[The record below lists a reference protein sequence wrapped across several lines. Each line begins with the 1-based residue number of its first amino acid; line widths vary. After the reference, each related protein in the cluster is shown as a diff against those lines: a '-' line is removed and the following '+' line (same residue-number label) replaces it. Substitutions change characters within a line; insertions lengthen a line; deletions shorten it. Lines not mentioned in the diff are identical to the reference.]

1 MRQKIHKDIISGWV
15 PFTDKEINRYLSKGY
30 WHNLTVGDA
39 LDRIASLF
47 PDKLAIVDD
56 KTQVTWK
63 ELRER
68 SNRLAFQLI
77 RLGINYGDFFVLQL
91 PNMVEFFYLYFA
103 FNRIGAIPIMCLPR
117 HRRREVDYELKLHE
131 AKGICVPTGEPF
143 DYVGMVEE
151 IKGDHPYLKLF
162 LTTGGP
168 APDGWLSLEK
178 LLEEDIEGQFPVDY
192 LSTLKP
198 DPNDISTE
206 QLSGGT
212 TGLPK
217 GIPRTHNDYLCQW
230 FAFGSIL
237 GFNKDAVFLL
247 VAPVAHNAGLLLSGS
262 VVVNGGTLIMTKS
275 PKIGDMLRLIEKYR
289 ITHTFFVPVQIT
301 YLMEAGELRKK
312 YDLSSLKVVG
322 SGAQKVKP
330 ELSIWLAQ
338 ELGVH
343 PIHVF
348 GMAEGPVICNS
359 WLSPLEAQAHT
370 IGTPPF
376 DDPEDIQTKIVDP
389 QGKEVK
395 PGEVGEMISKG
406 PFTFKGYFRAPEEN
420 AKAFDQEGFFYS
432 GDLMSRRPDGR
443 YVVEGRSKDM
453 IIRGG
458 ENIYPEG
465 VEQVLM
471 EHPKVIT
478 AFCVGMP
485 DPALGEQL
493 CAFVQL
499 VKGEQFTIEEMRNYM
514 KAQGMA
520 VYQWP
525 ERLELVEGWPLTP
538 FQKIDKRL
546 LRAFITAKLYQEG
559 KIDKALGDEYLKKD
573 KLSLEDLLTGQVK
586 ISLEGM
592 PT

>member
-1 MRQKIHKDIISGWV
+1 MAWQINSNFWRSRKVFVTGGTGFIGTYLVNELVKNGADVYCLVLEIQKESNFIKLGL
-15 PFTDKEINRYLSKGY
+15 DKKVSLIYGNI
-30 WHNLTVGDA
+30 
-39 LDRIASLF
+39 LDF
-47 PDKLAIVDD
+47 D
-56 KTQVTWK
+56 
-63 ELRER
+63 
-68 SNRLAFQLI
+68 LI
-77 RLGINYGDFFVLQL
+77 RLVLDKYDIDTAFHLAAQPLVQIAIKKPSETIRTNVIGTLNLLEACRLNNVKRVLIASSDKAYGITKTAYNEDS
-91 PNMVEFFYLYFA
+91 P
-103 FNRIGAIPIMCLPR
+103 
-117 HRRREVDYELKLHE
+117 
-131 AKGICVPTGEPF
+131 
-143 DYVGMVEE
+143 

-168 APDGWLSLEK
+168 APAGWLSLEK

-247 VAPVAHNAGLLLSGS
+247 VAPVAHNAGLIISGG

-275 PKIGDMLRLIEKYR
+275 PKIEDMLRLIEKYR

-343 PIHVF
+343 PMHVF

-573 KLSLEDLLTGQVK
+573 KLSLEDLLTEKVK

-592 PT
+592 PG

>member
-1 MRQKIHKDIISGWV
+1 M
-15 PFTDKEINRYLSKGY
+15 
-30 WHNLTVGDA
+30 
-39 LDRIASLF
+39 
-47 PDKLAIVDD
+47 
-56 KTQVTWK
+56 
-63 ELRER
+63 
-68 SNRLAFQLI
+68 
-77 RLGINYGDFFVLQL
+77 
-91 PNMVEFFYLYFA
+91 
-103 FNRIGAIPIMCLPR
+103 
-117 HRRREVDYELKLHE
+117 
-131 AKGICVPTGEPF
+131 
-143 DYVGMVEE
+143 
-151 IKGDHPYLKLF
+151 
-162 LTTGGP
+162 
-168 APDGWLSLEK
+168 
-178 LLEEDIEGQFPVDY
+178 
-192 LSTLKP
+192 
-198 DPNDISTE
+198 
-206 QLSGGT
+206 
-212 TGLPK
+212 
-217 GIPRTHNDYLCQW
+217 
-230 FAFGSIL
+230 
-237 GFNKDAVFLL
+237 
-247 VAPVAHNAGLLLSGS
+247 
-262 VVVNGGTLIMTKS
+262 
-275 PKIGDMLRLIEKYR
+275 
-289 ITHTFFVPVQIT
+289 
-301 YLMEAGELRKK
+301 
-312 YDLSSLKVVG
+312 
-322 SGAQKVKP
+322 
-330 ELSIWLAQ
+330 
-338 ELGVH
+338 
-343 PIHVF
+343 HVF

-376 DDPEDIQTKIVDP
+376 ADPEDIQTKIVDP

-406 PFTFKGYFRAPEEN
+406 PFTFKGYFRNPEEN

-559 KIDKALGDEYLKKD
+559 KIDKVLGDEYLKKD
-573 KLSLEDLLTGQVK
+573 KLSLEDILTEKVK

-592 PT
+592 PG